1 MNQGWDPG
9 TSQENVIIV
18 LSFIHYFRD
27 AIADPVYYVVNLN
40 YCMRAITFFVETDN
54 YLGIIESKQKIPY
67 LLNHQ
72 SLLTK

>member
-1 MNQGWDPG
+1 MNQDWDPE
-9 TSQENVIIV
+9 TFQENVIIV
-18 LSFIHYFRD
+18 LSQSTFIHYFRY
-27 AIADPVYYVVNLN
+27 AIADPVNLN